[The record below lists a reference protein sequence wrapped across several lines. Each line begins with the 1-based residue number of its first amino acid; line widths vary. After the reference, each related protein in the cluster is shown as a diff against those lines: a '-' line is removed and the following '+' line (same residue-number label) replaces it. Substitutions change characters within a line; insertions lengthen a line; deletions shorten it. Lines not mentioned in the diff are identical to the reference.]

1 MELRH
6 LRYFVAVAEELH
18 FRRAAERLYVAQPAV
33 SEQIRKLEAE
43 LGVRLFDRT
52 HRSVA
57 LTDAGSAL
65 LVEARRV
72 LHQAEIAQRAAR
84 NAHAVAGSKLR
95 IGYVPD
101 VLPASVPRAL
111 QAARLRGARASRS
124 SLETG
129 ATHQLIQSVRDERLD
144 AVVVGL
150 PAPAK
155 GLHVT
160 SLGDQS
166 LVAAVP
172 AGSPKAFE
180 PELTLE
186 RLDPERLVML
196 PRDGNPALHDAV
208 VSLSRDAGLSPAFV
222 EAPEPR
228 VEAVLLAVAAGAGAA
243 LLPASVAQ
251 RYATPGV
258 RLVDVVGTEPAFEA
272 VVLTRPNH
280 DSLAIQRFLHAATHA
295 AKRAGAPR
303 ADARLHR
310 SPHEPLAA
318 APAPGP
324 RRDRRHR
331 SGGARRRRIA
341 RPKDRRCCPTSTR
354 RRRPASCSRRRAAGG
369 ASGSIPPC
377 ATSAPAR

>member
-52 HRSVA
+52 HRSVS
-57 LTDAGSAL
+57 LTQPGSAL

-72 LHQAEIAQRAAR
+72 LHQADVAQRAAR
-84 NAHAVAGSKLR
+84 NAHDSAGSKLR

-101 VLPASVPRAL
+101 ALPASVPRAL
-111 QAARLRGARASRS
+111 QALASEAPLVEV
-124 SLETG
+124 SLESG
-129 ATHQLIQSVRDERLD
+129 ATNQLLQSVHDERLD
-144 AVVVGL
+144 AVIVGL
-150 PAPAK
+150 PAPGK
-155 GLHVT
+155 GLQVT

-186 RLDPERLVML
+186 QLAPDRLVML
-196 PRDGNPALHDAV
+196 PRDGNPALHDAIV
-208 VSLSRDAGLSPAFV
+208 AMSRDAGLSPTFV

-228 VEAVLLAVAAGAGAA
+228 VEAVLLAVAAGGGAA
-243 LLPASVAQ
+243 LLPASVTQ

-258 RLVDVVGTEPAFEA
+258 RLVDLAGTEAAFEA
-272 VVLTRPNH
+272 AVLTRP
-280 DSLAIQRFLHAATHA
+280 DSDNLALHRFLRAASHA
-295 AKRAGAPR
+295 AKRRP
-303 ADARLHR
+303 
-310 SPHEPLAA
+310 A
-318 APAPGP
+318 APA
-324 RRDRRHR
+324 RLQV
-331 SGGARRRRIA
+331 
-341 RPKDRRCCPTSTR
+341 
-354 RRRPASCSRRRAAGG
+354 AA
-369 ASGSIPPC
+369 
-377 ATSAPAR
+377 